1 MAHMYEQEA
10 DVVEES
16 RDKAQLLVMS
26 QYPQYTMPMPMLMCL
41 CYLVIKITMSLL
53 SVD

>member
-10 DVVEES
+10 DAVEES

-26 QYPQYTMPMPMLMCL
+26 QYTQYTML
-41 CYLVIKITMSLL
+41 CHVSLL
-53 SVD
+53 SGN